1 MNILKILVISPHPDD
16 ETLGCGGTILKY
28 KSLGYK
34 IYWLIITNI
43 DIKNGWDEEIVY
55 NRQEEIKAVEKIYK
69 FDRTFKLD
77 FPTTKLNEIPSK
89 ELIESI
95 SNVIFKI
102 EPEIIYMPNRS
113 DVHLDHEVAFKAIY
127 NCTKNFRYPFI
138 KKMLMYET
146 LSETEFA
153 PALPE
158 NVFIP
163 NVFVD
168 ITDYFNK
175 KIEIMKIYVSE
186 IMKSPLPRSLESIES
201 LAKYRG
207 SCIGKRYAEAFMLLK
222 EII

>member
-1 MNILKILVISPHPDD
+1 MKILVISPHPDD
-16 ETLGCGGTILKY
+16 ETLGCGGTILK
-28 KSLGYK
+28 LGK
-34 IYWLIITNI
+34 EENVIHWLIITNVN
-43 DIKNGWDEEIVY
+43 IKNGWDKKIVY
-55 NRQEEIKAVEKIYK
+55 NRQEEIKVVEKMYK
-69 FDRTFKLD
+69 FEKTFKLN
-77 FPTTKLNEIPSK
+77 FPTTKLNEVPSR

-95 SNVIFKI
+95 SNVILMVK
-102 EPEIIYMPNRS
+102 PEIIYMPNRS
-113 DVHLDHEVAFKAIY
+113 DIHLDHEVSFKAIY
-127 NCTKNFRYPFI
+127 TCTKNFRYPFI
-138 KKMLMYET
+138 KKILMYET

-168 ITDYFNK
+168 VTDHFNK

-186 IMKSPLPRSLESIES
+186 MMDSPLPRSLESIEA

-207 SCIGKRYAEAFMLLK
+207 SCIGKKYAEAFMLLK